1 MGQSDQ
7 DTGSTGFISKTSI
20 NIDFS
25 ASVTVAVDVL
35 GCISVL
41 FGAAQEQAD
50 DYDQDLMEV
59 REHGGTR
66 YDGASRDTSSL
77 AHISAAREKSSE
89 KGLVRDTLAIC
100 CAKWPCPLLPLCT
113 RENNI
118 MILGS
123 SADARMLS
131 EKSQFMEYTL
141 ALNLRT

>member
-1 MGQSDQ
+1 MMEWIQVLYEPQGHQTNSPFVNL
-7 DTGSTGFISKTSI
+7 SFSLKMEPIVKSMIFFII
-20 NIDFS
+20 
-25 ASVTVAVDVL
+25 
-35 GCISVL
+35 
-41 FGAAQEQAD
+41 
-50 DYDQDLMEV
+50 YDQDLMEV